1 MTNNDVYRALRRAVK
16 TASGVPVVILA
27 AQNARSPKGSY
38 ASIQIASH
46 VKERGMAFKDYKLLD
61 DGVTFEVT
69 VRSQQEVTCTVE
81 FYREGAKDYAA
92 NMLQMDKRDDVVW
105 DLFKA
110 GLNIMSLGPIF
121 DLTALQSSNYE
132 ERARVEIYLRR
143 QVTRKYNINRIMEVP
158 VATQNEDGKPMQSVS
173 VKYQP

>member
-1 MTNNDVYRALRRAVK
+1 MTNNDIYRALRRAVQI
-16 TASGVPVVILA
+16 ASGVPTVVLA
-27 AQNARSPKGSY
+27 AQNAPSPQGSY

-46 VKERGMAFKDYKLLD
+46 TKERGMAFKDYKLLD
-61 DGVTFEVT
+61 DGMTFEVT

-81 FYREGAKDYAA
+81 FYRDGAKDYAA

-105 DLFKA
+105 DLFKV

-121 DLTALQSSNYE
+121 DLTALQSHNYE

-143 QVTRKYNINRIMEVP
+143 QVARKYNINRIMEVP
-158 VATQNEDGKPMQSVS
+158 IVTQNEDGKPLQSVS